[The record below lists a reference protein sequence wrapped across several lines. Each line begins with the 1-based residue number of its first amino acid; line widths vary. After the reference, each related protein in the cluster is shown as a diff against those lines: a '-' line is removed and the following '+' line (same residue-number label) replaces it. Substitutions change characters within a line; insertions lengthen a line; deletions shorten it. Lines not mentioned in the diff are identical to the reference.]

1 MPPDFL
7 IPTHSQQ
14 RIAAASRAA
23 RLILVTL
30 VPGLTGCTVGP
41 TYKAP
46 PPPDAATYGETRSDT
61 ATVASANSSYQVAGK
76 PGSDWWHLFRSPRLD
91 ALVTEALRNNW
102 SIQAAQANLRKA
114 AEGLHAAQG
123 SLMPQIDATG
133 TEGRQEYGAAL
144 FGPWAWTPMSPPIN
158 GDLSGSQRDDRHL
171 THVRPPMSGLSSPIG
186 TYIRV

>member
-1 MPPDFL
+1 MPPNFQL
-7 IPTHSQQ
+7 PTHSPK
-14 RIAAASRAA
+14 RVAAASRAA
-23 RLILVTL
+23 QLMLVAL

-46 PPPDAATYGETRSDT
+46 PPPDAATFGETRSE
-61 ATVASANSSYQVAGK
+61 AANLASSNSPYQAAGK
-76 PGSDWWHLFRSPRLD
+76 PGSHWWRLFHSPRLD
-91 ALVTEALRNNW
+91 ALVAEALRNNW

-144 FGPWAWTPMSPPIN
+144 FGPWAWTFPAFSAYYVAPGN
-158 GDLSGSQRDDRHL
+158 RSG
-171 THVRPPMSGLSSPIG
+171 
-186 TYIRV
+186 